1 MFNLSRFNVTI
12 AIRKNCMEVWRMAGG
27 SRFQQK
33 QQKRRQNGVL
43 NIAIAIVLLLVAIV
57 AYQLF
62 VPSTKEQASST
73 DKKVSQQTTKN
84 EKAGKSEDKES
95 AKKKEK
101 EQEQAEAKKKAE
113 EEKLKAEEEA
123 KANEKV
129 SAEKT
134 VSKAKEAY
142 TKPSWKAVGTEQ
154 GSSPAMTFKQGS
166 SDWNEMQSA
175 IAAGVEVPKEQLVF
189 HFVGRDKT
197 GKSKAYGDVQ
207 DKQSGKRYYV
217 NIDWVDNEGWKP
229 VLVQT
234 LN

>member
-1 MFNLSRFNVTI
+1 
-12 AIRKNCMEVWRMAGG
+12 MAGG

-62 VPSTKEQASST
+62 VPSTKEQEAST
-73 DKKVSQQTTKN
+73 DKKTAQQTTKN
-84 EKAGKSEDKES
+84 EKAGKSESKED
-95 AKKKEK
+95 AKKKAE
-101 EQEQAEAKKKAE
+101 EEAKQKQAE
-113 EEKLKAEEEA
+113 EEKLKAEEEKKKAEEEA
-123 KANEKV
+123 KSNEKV
-129 SAEKT
+129 PAEKT
-134 VSKAKEAY
+134 VGKAKDAY
-142 TKPSWKAVGTEQ
+142 TKSSWQAVGTEQ
-154 GSSPAMTFKQGS
+154 GASPAMTFKKGS
-166 SDWNEMQSA
+166 ADWNEMVKA
-175 IAAGVEVPKEQLVF
+175 ISTAVEVPENQLVL
-189 HFVGRDKT
+189 HYVGRDKT

-217 NIDWVDNEGWKP
+217 NIDWVENEGWKP

>member
-1 MFNLSRFNVTI
+1 
-12 AIRKNCMEVWRMAGG
+12 MEVWRMAGG

-43 NIAIAIVLLLVAIV
+43 NIASAIVLLLVAIV

-175 IAAGVEVPKEQLVF
+175 IAAGVEIPKEQLVF

>member
-1 MFNLSRFNVTI
+1 
-12 AIRKNCMEVWRMAGG
+12 MAGG

-43 NIAIAIVLLLVAIV
+43 NIAIAIVLVAVAIV

-62 VPSTKEQASST
+62 VPNTKEQASSS
-73 DKKVSQQTTKN
+73 DKKVAQQTTKEN
-84 EKAGKSEDKES
+84 KAEKAKGKEET
-95 AKKKEK
+95 KKN
-101 EQEQAEAKKKAE
+101 EQEKAEAKKEE

-129 SAEKT
+129 PAEKT
-134 VSKAKEAY
+134 QPKATDAY
-142 TKPSWKAVGTEQ
+142 TKSSWKPVGTQQ
-154 GSSPAMTFKQGS
+154 GATPAMTFQKGTA
-166 SDWNEMQSA
+166 DWNEMNQAISA
-175 IAAGVEVPKEQLVF
+175 AIDVPVEQLVI
-189 HFVGRDKT
+189 HRIGNN
-197 GKSKAYGDVQ
+197 GKNKAYGNVQ
-207 DKQSGKRYYV
+207 DKQSGKKYYV

>member
-1 MFNLSRFNVTI
+1 
-12 AIRKNCMEVWRMAGG
+12 MAGG

-43 NIAIAIVLLLVAIV
+43 NIAIAIVLVAVAIV

-62 VPSTKEQASST
+62 VPDTKEQASSS
-73 DKKVSQQTTKN
+73 DNKKVAQQTTKEN
-84 EKAGKSEDKES
+84 KAEKAKGKEETKKNEQEKAE
-95 AKKKEK
+95 AKKKEEEEK
-101 EQEQAEAKKKAE
+101 QKAEEEKKKAE
-113 EEKLKAEEEA
+113 EEAKA

-134 VSKAKEAY
+134 QPKATDAY
-142 TKPSWKAVGTEQ
+142 TKPSWKPVGTEQ
-154 GSSPAMTFKQGS
+154 GASPAMTFKKGS
-166 SDWNEMQSA
+166 ADWNEMNQA
-175 IAAGVEVPKEQLVF
+175 ISTAIDVPVEQLVI
-189 HFVGRDKT
+189 HRIGNN
-197 GKSKAYGDVQ
+197 GKNKAYGNVQ
-207 DKQSGKRYYV
+207 DKQSGKQYYV